1 MTTPTGPT
9 SAVEMIEAQRDEYT
23 KYIAVTEINIGNARA
38 FNTGDPVPASTVERF
53 DMVNLGLVA
62 ERDSDDGKAVV
73 AQGSPVVDPDEFLR
87 MDLAAQGMP
96 DTGVRMGAP
105 TVTVVPESTED
116 GGTPKASTTKA
127 ATTTT
132 AKGGKA

>member
-1 MTTPTGPT
+1 
-9 SAVEMIEAQRDEYT
+9 MIEAQRDEYT

-62 ERDSDDGKAVV
+62 ERDSDVGKAVV

>member
-1 MTTPTGPT
+1 
-9 SAVEMIEAQRDEYT
+9 MIEAQRDEYT